1 MSRGRSRDVDRAL
14 VQPERFDQHVQL
26 FAQPRDRKFGAAQT
40 FALGTGIETPRHPF
54 VGAHDRL
61 QWLPQIMAGHGQ
73 QYAVEVVDLL
83 KFVLALLAV
92 PRRRYL
98 GLAKF
103 LRSFPNLIAVVQF
116 LSGRSSPVG
125 RWLES
130 SPSSFGPNIPRR
142 VP

>member
-1 MSRGRSRDVDRAL
+1 
-14 VQPERFDQHVQL
+14 
-26 FAQPRDRKFGAAQT
+26 
-40 FALGTGIETPRHPF
+40 

-61 QWLPQIMAGHGQ
+61 QRLPQIMAGHGQ
-73 QYAVEVVDLL
+73 QYAVEVVVLL

-98 GLAKF
+98 GLTDTKS
-103 LRSFPNLIAVVQF
+103 LKSFPNLIAVVQF
-116 LSGRSSPVG
+116 LSGRSSSVG

-142 VP
+142 VPRCALRSFRTCWG